1 MPDREGAPVRRSEC
15 GSCGRS
21 DTLRSRAVR
30 VSTPST
36 LRSGCQVLGLG
47 ANDDRVTPAPPVR
60 VTRGLDRIAC
70 SLKPRE
76 ESRDGAPRGERA
88 RSAWRRQRRDCVA
101 RAAPEACGGGNAG
114 ARGAD
119 VMRMPLSALRLPHFY
134 LPGGDRF
141 VPCRAKARMPQHR
154 ENDVACSSAP
164 ARSAGGGGHLANRG
178 GGGGAAYTLSPRVKE
193 VGQHPT
199 HTF

>member
-1 MPDREGAPVRRSEC
+1 MPSRGCSCRRNER

-47 ANDDRVTPAPPVR
+47 ASDGWVTPNPLVR

-76 ESRDGAPRGERA
+76 ERRDGAPRGERA
-88 RSAWRRQRRDCVA
+88 RSALRRQRRNCVA
-101 RAAPEACGGGNAG
+101 RAAPGASAGGNICRCG
-114 ARGAD
+114 AV
-119 VMRMPLSALRLPHFY
+119 VMRRRLSALRLPHFIC
-134 LPGGDRF
+134 PGGDRF
-141 VPCRAKARMPQHR
+141 VPCRAKPRMPPASR
-154 ENDVACSSAP
+154 ERCRLSAP
-164 ARSAGGGGHLANRG
+164 ARSAGEGDHAAQRHG
-178 GGGGAAYTLSPRVKE
+178 GGGPA
-193 VGQHPT
+193 
-199 HTF
+199 